1 MSAALCFTPW
11 YEPIGLPNAMRL
23 CAYSVVMSSTFCAP
37 PHISA
42 QSATIARSTTRA
54 RGAQPE
60 SFWPSSAPAGTL
72 TSLSFTSE
80 SLRVWSIVG
89 RSLTDTPRAFVGTT
103 NRLTP
108 SSGFL
113 PSRVRA
119 TTTSAWATCA
129 SGTNSFVPDSVK
141 PPPLAL
147 AGVVTARV
155 RLRPRQRHARLA
167 PGDLREPLL
176 LLRVGAGLEDREP
189 AEQRREEW
197 PRHHGAAHLFHEHGE
212 VDEAEPGAAVGL
224 GIDEAQPALLGE
236 LGPELRREARVLGH
250 ARADELG
257 RALVLEELPRRR
269 AEHLLVGVEPEIH

>member
-1 MSAALCFTPW
+1 MAFSTSTSMSAALCFTPW
-11 YEPIGLPNAMRL
+11 YEPIGLPNAMRIF
-23 CAYSVVMSSTFCAP
+23 AYSVVMSRTFWAP

-72 TSLSFTSE
+72 TSLSFTSQ

-147 AGVVTARV
+147 AVVVTPAAS
-155 RLRPRQRHARLA
+155 QRAFGSVHASVTRA
-167 PGDLREPLL
+167 SPPAIF
-176 LLRVGAGLEDREP
+176 VSHSFFCASEP
-189 AEQRREEW
+189 ASRMARPPSSVEKN
-197 PRHHGAAHLFHEHGE
+197 G
-212 VDEAEPGAAVGL
+212 PGITARPISSMSTVRSTKPS
-224 GIDEAQPALLGE
+224 PA
-236 LGPELRREARVLGH
+236 P
-250 ARADELG
+250 
-257 RALVLEELPRRR
+257 P
-269 AEHLLVGVEPEIH
+269 